1 MEEVAEHIVDWLKAY
16 AGESGLKGFV
26 VGVSGGIDSAV
37 TSVLC
42 AQTGLPVLCLEMPIH
57 QKKDQVHRAQ
67 KHLNWLEERYS
78 NVEAK
83 TVDLTATFE
92 AFKEV
97 VGGSENSDQM
107 KLALANSRSRLRMT
121 TLYQYASFHRR
132 LVVGTGNKVEDF
144 GIGFF
149 TKYGDGGVDVSPI
162 ADLMKS
168 EVYALASHFSVIEE
182 IQRAVPTDGLWDDDR
197 TDEQQI
203 GASYE
208 AMEWAML
215 QIEKGKSTEE
225 FTGNQRHWMQLYT
238 SHHNRNKHK
247 MSPIPVCIV
256 PSFKKKD

>member
-1 MEEVAEHIVDWLKAY
+1 MEEVAKHIVDWLKAY
-16 AGESGLKGFV
+16 ARKSGLNGFV

-42 AQTGLPVLCLEMPIH
+42 AETGLPVLCLEMPIH
-57 QKKDQVHRAQ
+57 QQKDQVHRAQ
-67 KHLNWLEERYS
+67 KHITWLVDRYS
-78 NVEAK
+78 NVEGK
-83 TVDLTATFE
+83 TVDLTTTFD
-92 AFKEV
+92 AFKEAV
-97 VGGSENSDQM
+97 DGYENSNEM

-121 TLYQYASFHRR
+121 TLYQYSSFLRR

-149 TKYGDGGVDVSPI
+149 TKYGDGGVDLSPI

-168 EVYALASHFSVIEE
+168 EVHALAEYFSVIPE
-182 IQRAVPTDGLWDDDR
+182 IKNAVPTDGLWDDDR

-208 AMEWAML
+208 AMEWAM
-215 QIEKGKSTEE
+215 QQVEKGKSAED
-225 FTGNQRHWMQLYT
+225 FTGDQKHWMEVYL
-238 SHHNRNKHK
+238 SHHHRNKHK
-247 MSPIPVCIV
+247 MNPIPICIV